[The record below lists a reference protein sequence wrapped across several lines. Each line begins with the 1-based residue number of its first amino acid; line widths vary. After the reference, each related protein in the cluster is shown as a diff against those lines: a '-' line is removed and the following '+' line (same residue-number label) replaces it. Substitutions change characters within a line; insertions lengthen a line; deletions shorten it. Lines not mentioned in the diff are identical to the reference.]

1 MATWLNHIG
10 KLTVWS
16 VIWLFRLDAGPAWEL
31 TSAGEAG
38 RYVCTHTNAS
48 WRKDARKSPNSIC
61 SPVEPTASPTS
72 PGENVVHSKIR
83 EKKGSVRVTVCGAV
97 FLPFEDKKF
106 TKLKLKCILCRLSKT
121 GACGGSNFAHKRSL
135 QRNQFWS
142 HLVWQD
148 VVLNSN
154 SLNRTRRESALQKI
168 PVFPSHLRRYS
179 VLR

>member
-1 MATWLNHIG
+1 MRAHFCRGSWALCVYTHKCIMAQRCEKVTKFHLLTCRANCIANVTGRKCGSQQNQG
-10 KLTVWS
+10 KEGECESNSVWS
-16 VIWLFRLDAGPAWEL
+16 
-31 TSAGEAG
+31 S
-38 RYVCTHTNAS
+38 
-48 WRKDARKSPNSIC
+48 
-61 SPVEPTASPTS
+61 
-72 PGENVVHSKIR
+72 
-83 EKKGSVRVTVCGAV
+83 

-154 SLNRTRRESALQKI
+154 SLNRTRRESALQEI